1 MIPSVAYQQ
10 TNWLTMRAQ
19 SAYLAGLV
27 LDDSQEYVENDVL
40 LDKIF
45 MSVDI
50 AGVKLL
56 SNEGEREITAPG
68 VTDMD
73 YADSQSIELKEY
85 SALQNI
91 LDAWRTV
98 AGGGSDFIQVVDR
111 NASAKRGDNHIH
123 SVFLS
128 RVDLRTNLRRYAL
141 NILGL
146 SLLISVITAF
156 FVFVSLNN
164 LIIKPVSRMRKNMA
178 AFQTDPESSENILLP
193 SDRIDEIG
201 QAERGL
207 SQLEQR
213 LQSLLNERRRL
224 AALGSGISKISHD
237 LRNIL
242 ASAQLMSD
250 RLVAS
255 DDPRVKKLSPR
266 LVDALDR
273 AITLSRETLNYG
285 RMSPEI
291 LNRET
296 INLREL
302 IENVFDDS
310 ASMFVTMNNDVPEN
324 LNVKIDRTQFYRGLT
339 NIIRNAVDALK
350 PEDEDF
356 SEPENYEACVDCNS
370 VVSVSA
376 RQEGDM
382 TIIDIS
388 DNGPGLPASAKQF
401 LYEPFKGSHK
411 AGGSGLGI
419 AITSEILSAH
429 GGEFNLVK
437 SDETGATFRMAIP
450 TNPAPPKSSNGI
462 AV

>member
-1 MIPSVAYQQ
+1 
-10 TNWLTMRAQ
+10 
-19 SAYLAGLV
+19 
-27 LDDSQEYVENDVL
+27 
-40 LDKIF
+40 
-45 MSVDI
+45 
-50 AGVKLL
+50 
-56 SNEGEREITAPG
+56 
-68 VTDMD
+68 
-73 YADSQSIELKEY
+73 
-85 SALQNI
+85 
-91 LDAWRTV
+91 
-98 AGGGSDFIQVVDR
+98 
-111 NASAKRGDNHIH
+111 
-123 SVFLS
+123 
-128 RVDLRTNLRRYAL
+128 
-141 NILGL
+141 
-146 SLLISVITAF
+146 
-156 FVFVSLNN
+156 
-164 LIIKPVSRMRKNMA
+164 MRKNMA

-302 IENVFDDS
+302 FENVFDDS

-324 LNVKIDRTQFYRGLT
+324 LNVMIDRTQFYRGLT

-350 PEDEDF
+350 PEDADF

-382 TIIDIS
+382 TC
-388 DNGPGLPASAKQF
+388 L
-401 LYEPFKGSHK
+401 LY
-411 AGGSGLGI
+411 
-419 AITSEILSAH
+419 TSPSPR
-429 GGEFNLVK
+429 
-437 SDETGATFRMAIP
+437 D
-450 TNPAPPKSSNGI
+450 
-462 AV
+462 